1 MIRLGFLAVLLT
13 LPLAGRS
20 QTSDDSSVRV
30 KLFPAGLQFTPLKA
44 NSQEARIGIMKFL
57 TAGELVLDVG
67 NTSDLFELSLARA
80 GLSVAMGVDF
90 FGKGF
95 VTGSQGL
102 RLQVDALD
110 GFIGG
115 HLSFSKNLSENRLIG
130 RLRIL
135 HHSAHLVDGHYNV
148 SDGRWIDNRTPIPF
162 TRDFGEFTLGH
173 VLLNPSGS
181 LRYYAGVAYAVFVR
195 PDDIGRL
202 SYLGGVEGTLENLLG
217 PVMDQPSQ
225 LYCAYHISLTG
236 TPVYAASNQIQL
248 GIKLGRWSGRGTDF
262 YLAFYE
268 GRQLFGEFFDQR
280 LTAFGAGCMVDFF

>member
-1 MIRLGFLAVLLT
+1 MIRLRFLVVLLI

-20 QTSDDSSVRV
+20 QTPDDSDVRV

-44 NSQEARIGIMKFL
+44 NSQESRVGIMKFL
-57 TAGELVLDVG
+57 NAGELVLDVG
-67 NTSDLFELSLARA
+67 NTSDLFLISLPRA
-80 GLSVAMGVDF
+80 GLNVAMGVDF

-110 GFIGG
+110 GFLGG
-115 HLSFSKNLSENRLIG
+115 HLSFSKSLSDSRLLG

-135 HHSAHLVDGHYNV
+135 HQSAHLVDGNYNV
-148 SDGRWIDNRTPIPF
+148 SQGSWIDNRGPIPF
-162 TRDFGEFTLGH
+162 TRDFGELTVGH
-173 VLLNPSGS
+173 LLPYPSGG
-181 LRYYAGVAYAVFVR
+181 LRYYAGVAYAVLVR
-195 PDDIGRL
+195 PDDLGRL
-202 SYLGGVEGTLENLLG
+202 SYLGGAEVTLESLLG
-217 PVMDQPSQ
+217 PFMDQPSQ
-225 LYCAYHISLTG
+225 LSLTG

-248 GIKLGRWSGRGTDF
+248 GIKLGEWSGRGTDF

-280 LTAFGAGCMVDFF
+280 LTAVGAGCMVDFF